1 MGNTVCSLTLRP
13 YYPLGVP
20 AFTIDIDLKAFAGS
34 HYISNFGF
42 YPAVQNGI
50 SLDNN
55 LGNIEYLGEC
65 LGTNVQIY
73 PDPAL
78 EGEPFEVTL
87 PEESGTL
94 KLPCSVVKKAS
105 SIKASLPSIIPP
117 FGSRLLR
124 EVNLQLYYDE
134 GLLTDEA
141 FDRLKQEDPQLIKET
156 VEKLEQ
162 DPEAIEELESQ
173 IPLTLEQILKL
184 LKEDTN

>member
-20 AFTIDIDLKAFAGS
+20 TFTIDIDLKAFAGS

-55 LGNIEYLGEC
+55 LGNIEYLGGC
-65 LGTNVQIY
+65 LGTKVQIY
-73 PDPAL
+73 PDPIFQ
-78 EGEPFEVTL
+78 GEPFEVTL
-87 PEESGTL
+87 PEESGIL

-105 SIKASLPSIIPP
+105 SLKATLPSIIPS
-117 FGSRLLR
+117 GSRLLR
-124 EVNLQLYYDE
+124 EVDLQLYYDE

-141 FDRLKQEDPQLIKET
+141 FDRLKQEDPQLVRET

-162 DPEAIEELESQ
+162 DHEAIEELESQ
-173 IPLTLEQILKL
+173 IPLSLELILEL
-184 LKEDTN
+184 LKEDAN